1 MARLSTKPFWLLSVD
16 DDEFMLPMEGDQ
28 GIPADPTKSVCS
40 FLSQP
45 KALEWKSIRF
55 KVQMASLDMSLGLFP
70 TFFLGPVPRHP
81 SSAASP
87 TSSSA
92 RAYSWMAD

>member
-16 DDEFMLPMEGDQ
+16 DDEFMLPMEGGK

-40 FLSQP
+40 YLSQP

-55 KVQMASLDMSLGLFP
+55 KVQMSLEMSLGLFP
-70 TFFLGPVPRHP
+70 TLFLGPVPRHP
-81 SSAASP
+81 SGSGAASP

-92 RAYSWMAD
+92 YWTAD